1 MMIISGVTI
10 LSITLVLS
18 IMLLDASFMPLEVS
32 FMTFIVLATVAT
44 IVNYDNNTFIVQATE
59 LNNSY

>member
-1 MMIISGVTI
+1 
-10 LSITLVLS
+10 
-18 IMLLDASFMPLEVS
+18 MLLDASFMPLEVS

>member
-10 LSITLVLS
+10 LSITLELS

-32 FMTFIVLATVAT
+32 FMTFIALATVAT

>member
-10 LSITLVLS
+10 LSITL
-18 IMLLDASFMPLEVS
+18 DASFMPLDAS
-32 FMTFIVLATVAT
+32 FIVLATVAT
-44 IVNYDNNTFIVQATE
+44 IVHYDNNIFVDQATE